1 MGEPRET
8 ISLEEL
14 LFSEIIQSEA
24 LTRLLVKKG
33 IITQGELLAEVR
45 DVQKE
50 QDQPI
55 LRTDQGQSGED

>member
-33 IITQGELLAEVR
+33 IITQDELLAEVR

-50 QDQPI
+50 QPQPI
-55 LRTDQGQSGED
+55 LRTDQGRAGGD